1 MAEGKK
7 FSKKLVIILSI
18 GCGLLIIRELF
29 ALFSLNDLS
38 HHRFEALAHIIY
50 CWVYAYAIY
59 FFIKNRDKGEDSHID
74 KEG

>member
-38 HHRFEALAHIIY
+38 HHRFEALGHIIW
-50 CWVYAYAIY
+50 CLVLAYAIY
-59 FFIKNRDKGEDSHID
+59 IFIKNRDKGEDSHID

>member
-7 FSKKLVIILSI
+7 ISKKLVIILSL
-18 GCGLLIIRELF
+18 GCGLLIISELF
-29 ALFSLNDLS
+29 ALFSLHDLS
-38 HHRFEALAHIIY
+38 HHRFEALVHIFM

-59 FFIKNRDKGEDSHID
+59 IFIKNRDKGEDSHID

>member
-18 GCGLLIIRELF
+18 GCGLVIVSELY

-38 HHRFEALAHIIY
+38 HHRFEALGHIFMFL
-50 CWVYAYAIY
+50 VLAYAIY
-59 FFIKNRDKGEDSHID
+59 IFIKNRDKGEDSHID

>member
-18 GCGLLIIRELF
+18 GCGLVIVSELY

-38 HHRFEALAHIIY
+38 HHRFEALGHIFM
-50 CWVYAYAIY
+50 CLVLAYAIY
-59 FFIKNRDKGEDSHID
+59 IFIKNRDKGEDSHID